1 MHNKRLDAADVRILV
16 HLLKN
21 AKASNHELAEV
32 AFLSPS
38 QCHRR
43 VKRLEA
49 LQIIRGYTVQLDPQ
63 ALGQEIT
70 LFVNVSLDAHGPNPA
85 LRFSEAIREVPEV
98 VECYSLTGETDYLIK
113 ARLPNLKAMSEFLM
127 HRLMSVPGVGSI
139 KTSVVVDEIECLPTL
154 PTELLT
160 QGQKETR

>member
-1 MHNKRLDAADVRILV
+1 MHDKRLDTADIRILA
-16 HLLKN
+16 HLLTN
-21 AKASNHELAEV
+21 AKSSNHELAEV

-43 VKRLEA
+43 VKRLES
-49 LQIIRGYTVQLDPQ
+49 LQIIRGYTVLLDSH

-85 LRFSEAIREVPEV
+85 LHFSEAIREVPEV

-113 ARLPNLKAMSEFLM
+113 ARLPHLKAMSEFLM

-139 KTSVVVDEIECLPTL
+139 KTSVVVDEIECQPKLPSD
-154 PTELLT
+154 LLE
-160 QGQKETR
+160 QVNKETR

>member
-1 MHNKRLDAADVRILV
+1 MHDKALDTADLRILA
-16 HLLKN
+16 HLQSH

-43 VKRLEA
+43 VKRLEE
-49 LQIIRGYTVQLDPQ
+49 LNIIRGYTTQIDPQ
-63 ALGQEIT
+63 ALGLEIT
-70 LFVNVSLDAHGPNPA
+70 IFVNVSLDAHGPNPA
-85 LRFSEAIREVPEV
+85 QRFSDAIKNVPEV
-98 VECYSLTGETDYLIK
+98 IECFSLTGETDYLIK

-139 KTSVVVDEIECLPTL
+139 KTSVVVEEIECAPGLINATL
-154 PTELLT
+154 SDS
-160 QGQKETR
+160 RS